1 MKAAATRWTATSPEG
16 RAHERRRVAPK
27 ALGPASR
34 SAEGY
39 PVTGSLF
46 DFWLQH
52 APVLSVVL
60 PMLTAVVL
68 LLIGDSGGMA
78 GQGGAHD
85 DAPLRWRRRIALL
98 STALGLFMAVGLV
111 QHAAGGELLVY
122 RLGEWPAPFGIVM
135 VVDRLSALM
144 VLLTYL
150 VALPVLW
157 YAASGWDGRGR
168 YFHAIFQ
175 FQLMG
180 LCGAFLTGDLFNLFV
195 FFEVLLIAS
204 YVLLVHGQGRE
215 RFRMGVHYVVL
226 NLVASGLF
234 LIGLSLVYAAT
245 GTLNMADVARRVAV
259 LQGDQQV
266 FAQVAALVLLVVFG
280 LKAAMLPLYF
290 WLPGTYAA
298 ASAPVAALFAIMT
311 KVGVYSIVRV
321 HWQLFGGEA
330 VTDWLLPLALAT
342 SALGVLGALAAHSL
356 GRLVAYLTVSSV
368 GTILAGVGLFTPET
382 LSAALYYTL
391 HSTLVI
397 AGLFL
402 LVELIAAQRGE
413 MLDKLQ
419 PAHAVREPVLLGV
432 MLLFGAASA
441 AGLPPLPGFLGKLM
455 VLQASSGL
463 AAQAWVWGVVLGVG
477 FLTIIGLA
485 RAGVIVFW
493 HVQPVVDGGAPGSSA
508 NLRAPVWAF
517 MALTVA
523 LAVLAAPV
531 KRYADA
537 AAFQLS
543 VNADYVRAVL
553 GQGAPSSTRRYDG
566 QRTAPALEKQ
576 P

>member
-1 MKAAATRWTATSPEG
+1 MS
-16 RAHERRRVAPK
+16 
-27 ALGPASR
+27 
-34 SAEGY
+34 
-39 PVTGSLF
+39 
-46 DFWLQH
+46 FWLQH

-68 LLIGDSGGMA
+68 LLIGDPGGMA

-85 DAPLRWRRRIALL
+85 DAALRWRRRISLA
-98 STALGLFMAVGLV
+98 SASLGLLMAAGLV
-111 QHAAGGELLVY
+111 QHATGGELLVY

-150 VALPVLW
+150 VAVPVLW
-157 YAASGWDGRGR
+157 YAAGGWDRRGR
-168 YFHAIFQ
+168 YFHAVFQ

-180 LCGAFLTGDLFNLFV
+180 LSGAFLTGDLFNLFV

-215 RFRMGVHYVVL
+215 RFRVGVHYVVL

-245 GTLNMADVARRVAV
+245 GTLNMADVGQRLAL
-259 LQGDQQV
+259 LQDDQLV
-266 FAQVAALVLLVVFG
+266 FAKAAAMVLLVVFG
-280 LKAAMLPLYF
+280 LKAAMLPLSF

-321 HWQLFGGEA
+321 HWQLFGTEA
-330 VTDWLLPLALAT
+330 GPAALAVADWLLPLALST
-342 SALGVLGALAAHSL
+342 SVLGVLGVLAAHTM

-391 HSTLVI
+391 HSTIVI

-402 LVELIAAQRGE
+402 LVELIAAQRG
-413 MLDKLQ
+413 DAAGRLQ
-419 PAHAVREPVLLGV
+419 PAHAVREPVVLGV
-432 MLLFGAASA
+432 MMLFGAASA

-455 VLQASSGL
+455 VLEASSGL
-463 AAQAWVWGVVLGVG
+463 AAQAWVWSVVLVVG
-477 FLTIIGLA
+477 FLTIVGLA

-493 HVQPVVDGGAPGSSA
+493 HVQPATDAGACGSSPRLLA
-508 NLRAPVWAF
+508 SAGAF
-517 MALTVA
+517 MALTLG
-523 LAVLAAPV
+523 LAVLASPV
-531 KRYADA
+531 KRYTDA
-537 AAFQLS
+537 AAAQLS
-543 VNADYVRAVL
+543 APADYVRAVL
-553 GQGAPSSTRRYDG
+553 GADASGRSTTRPFDG
-566 QRTAPALEKQ
+566 QRAAPTQENK

>member
-1 MKAAATRWTATSPEG
+1 M
-16 RAHERRRVAPK
+16 
-27 ALGPASR
+27 
-34 SAEGY
+34 
-39 PVTGSLF
+39 TGAVMA
-46 DFWLQH
+46 FWLQH

-68 LLIGDSGGMA
+68 LLIGDAGGMA

-85 DAPLRWRRRIALL
+85 DAPLRWRRRVALL
-98 STALGLFMAVGLV
+98 STALGLLMAAGLV
-111 QHAAGGELLVY
+111 RHAADGDLLVY

-144 VLLTYL
+144 VLLTYG

-157 YAASGWDGRGR
+157 YAASGWDCRGR

-180 LCGAFLTGDLFNLFV
+180 LSGAFLTGDLFNLFV

-234 LIGLSLVYAAT
+234 LIGLSLVYAAA
-245 GTLNMADVARRVAV
+245 GTLNMADVAQRVAV
-259 LQGDQQV
+259 LQGDQRV
-266 FAQVAALVLLVVFG
+266 FAQAAALVLLVVFG

-321 HWQLFGGEA
+321 HWQVLGGEA
-330 VTDWLLPLALAT
+330 VADWLLPLALAT

-368 GTILAGVGLFTPET
+368 GTILAAVGLFTPGT

-402 LVELIAAQRGE
+402 LVEQIAAQRGE
-413 MLDKLQ
+413 CTDKLQ
-419 PAHAVREPVLLGV
+419 PANAVREPVLLGV

-463 AAQAWVWGVVLGVG
+463 AAQAWVWSVVLAVG
-477 FLTIIGLA
+477 FLTIVGLA

-493 HVQPVVDGGAPGSSA
+493 HVQPTVDGGAPGSSA
-508 NLRAPVWAF
+508 NLLAPVWAF

-537 AAFQLS
+537 AAAQLS
-543 VNADYVRAVL
+543 VNADYGRAVL
-553 GQGAPSSTRRYDG
+553 GAGAPPSTRPYDG
-566 QRTAPALEKQ
+566 QRAAPLQEKQ